1 MRATILVCASLLLY
15 LSAYT
20 LAENPRE
27 PNCKNDLERICT
39 GYNPVCGDD
48 NVTYNT
54 ECLLCLVNELSGSK
68 TKIKYNGEC

>member
-1 MRATILVCASLLLY
+1 MLPTECNGLCLAS
-15 LSAYT
+15 T
-20 LAENPRE
+20 
-27 PNCKNDLERICT
+27 CWICT

-54 ECLLCLVNELSGSK
+54 ECLLCLVNDGSK